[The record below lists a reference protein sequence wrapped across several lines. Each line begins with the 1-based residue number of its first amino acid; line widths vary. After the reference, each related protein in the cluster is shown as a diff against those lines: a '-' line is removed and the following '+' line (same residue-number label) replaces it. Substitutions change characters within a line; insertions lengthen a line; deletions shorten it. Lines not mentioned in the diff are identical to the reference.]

1 MGLKTR
7 MALAISALFALLY
20 AIVMVLFYLI
30 NLTGIAFIIIGGL
43 VTLGII
49 FLQYLISPLIIK
61 WIYKIEWIPIQYS
74 LSYDVAEYIR
84 FVCKNEGINLPKF
97 GIIPDDNPNAFCFG
111 WTRNNAHLVITRG
124 ILKYCTPE
132 EQIAVIGHEL
142 GHIRNNDFI
151 VMTLVSAVP
160 LMLYVIAR
168 GTTNV
173 SRYARGAGGRN
184 NPAGAIAVVGL
195 VAYVAYYI
203 SQLIALLVS
212 RYREYFADR
221 FSAETTRNPN
231 ALSSA
236 FIKIA
241 YGLVYEGQAKAYSV
255 TDSGLAYD
263 GGGRKEDS
271 KFQGNALMI
280 FDVGNARALAAN
292 AAQMGWLGGRVY
304 DKEMIKRAMAWDIW
318 NPWSTYVELT
328 STHPRP
334 AKRINELD
342 KIARELGQEPF
353 IGFDLK
359 QPESYVDDF
368 LKNVFVKYIG
378 LISVPLYLI
387 SIIFTMNI
395 VLSLGVLLAVAGTC
409 LTIYW
414 GVYRYPTNFIK
425 STVRE
430 LLGDVKANPVEGR
443 PVILRG
449 HVIGRGQ
456 PGLFW
461 AEDLKLD
468 DGTGIM
474 YLDYQ
479 QIVRFIDLLFGLL
492 SAGSYLGKEATILG
506 WYRRGTIPYLDIYK
520 IIIGEGAEHT
530 VYTRMIKLVAGVGMA
545 LIGII
550 LGVIGLAFNSIFVSI
565 L

>member
-1 MGLKTR
+1 MGLRTR

-20 AIVMVLFYLI
+20 AIVMVVFALV

-43 VTLGII
+43 ITLGIL
-49 FLQYLISPLIIK
+49 FLQYLVSPLIIK
-61 WIYKIEWIPIQYS
+61 WIYKIDWMPIDA
-74 LSYDVAEYIR
+74 LSYEVADYIR
-84 FVCKNEGINLPKF
+84 FVCRNEGINLPQF

-111 WTRNNAHLVITRG
+111 WTRNNSHLVITRG

-151 VMTLVSAVP
+151 VMTLVAAVP
-160 LMLYVIAR
+160 MMLYVIAR
-168 GTTNV
+168 GTLDTT
-173 SRYARGAGGRN
+173 RYVRRSGGRN
-184 NPAGAIAVVGL
+184 NPAGAIVLVGL
-195 VAYVAYYI
+195 IAYLAYYV
-203 SQLIALLVS
+203 SQFIALLVS

-221 FSAETTRNPN
+221 FSAESTRNPN

-241 YGLVYEGQAKAYSV
+241 YGLVYEGQAKAYSI
-255 TDSGLAYD
+255 TNSGYAYD
-263 GGGRKEDS
+263 GGGFKESS
-271 KFQGNALMI
+271 KFQSNALMI

-292 AAQMGWLGGRVY
+292 AAQMGWLGGRLY

-318 NPWSTYVELT
+318 NPWSTFHEIT

-342 KIARELGQEPF
+342 KIAREFGQEPF

-368 LKNVFVKYIG
+368 LKNVFVKYAAVIA
-378 LISVPLYLI
+378 IPIYLVAM
-387 SIIFTMNI
+387 IFTLNI
-395 VLSLGVLLAVAGTC
+395 VLSLGLLLAIAGLC
-409 LTIYW
+409 LTVYW
-414 GVYRYPTNFIK
+414 AVFRYPMNFTN

-430 LLGDVKANPVEGR
+430 LLSDVKANPVEGR
-443 PVILRG
+443 PVVLRG
-449 HVIGRGQ
+449 RVIGRGQ

-492 SAGSYLGKEATILG
+492 SAGTYVGKEATIVG
-506 WYRRGTIPYLDIYK
+506 WYRRGAIPYLDIYK
-520 IIIGEGAEHT
+520 IILDQNREHT
-530 VYTRMIKLVAGVGMA
+530 IYTRLIKIVGGLGMT
-545 LIGII
+545 LIGGI
-550 LGVIGLAFNSIFVSI
+550 LALIGLAFHSTFVAI